1 MFRRFARHIK
11 EGFIGIGRH
20 FSMAISSIASVT
32 ITLLL
37 IGLFLVLTVNLSVLT
52 KEVENSISLSCLVS
66 YDSSSKN
73 QLNQIKELIEKVP
86 GVKEAKF
93 QSKDDEFT
101 YYVSQYPD
109 LTDFYE
115 LYREDNPFHDAF
127 IVSVNSGD
135 ELESVKVSLEK
146 INGIDSVHDGGS
158 NTYVLIDVLSKIR
171 IFGGILVLGLTFLAI
186 YLIYNTI
193 HITIEAR
200 QTEIW
205 IMRNVGAKNGYIRA
219 PFLVEGIIIGILGSI
234 IPVGLIIGG
243 YIYAF
248 KASGGV
254 ILGVFNLLNPY
265 PFLLY
270 LGSVLL
276 GIGVIVGF
284 IGSYFSVTRS
294 LRRTR

>member
-20 FSMAISSIASVT
+20 FSMALSSIASVT

-37 IGLFLVLTVNLSVLT
+37 IGLFLALTINLSVLT
-52 KEVENSISLSCLVS
+52 KEVESSISLSALVS
-66 YDSSSKN
+66 YNVTSEN
-73 QLNQIKELIEKVP
+73 QLSQVKSQIEKIP
-86 GVKEAKF
+86 GVKEAKY

-101 YYVSQYPD
+101 YYVNQYPD
-109 LTDFYE
+109 LSEFYE

-127 IVSVNSGD
+127 MVSVVDGS
-135 ELESVKVSLEK
+135 ELENVKASLEK

-158 NTYVLIDVLSKIR
+158 NTYVLIDVLAKVR
-171 IFGGILVLGLTFLAI
+171 IFGGILVLGLTFLAT

-200 QTEIW
+200 ETEIW
-205 IMRNVGAKNGYIRA
+205 IMRNVGAKNGFIRA

-234 IPVGLIIGG
+234 IPIGAIIFG
-243 YIYAF
+243 YLYAF
-248 KASGGV
+248 KVSGGV
-254 ILGVFNLLNPY
+254 LLGVFKLIEPY

-270 LGSVLL
+270 LSLLLL
-276 GIGVIVGF
+276 GIGVVVGF

>member
-1 MFRRFARHIK
+1 MFRRFGRHIK

-20 FSMAISSIASVT
+20 FSMALSSIASVT

-37 IGLFLVLTVNLSVLT
+37 IGLFLALTINLSVLT
-52 KEVENSISLSCLVS
+52 KEVENSISLSALVS
-66 YDSSSKN
+66 YNVTSES
-73 QLNQIKELIEKVP
+73 QLTQVKSQIEKIP
-86 GVKEAKF
+86 GVKEAKY

-101 YYVSQYPD
+101 YYVNQYPE
-109 LTDFYE
+109 LSEFYE

-127 IVSVNSGD
+127 MVSVIDGNQ
-135 ELESVKVSLEK
+135 LQSVKASLEK
-146 INGIDSVHDGGS
+146 VNGIDSVHDGGS
-158 NTYVLIDVLSKIR
+158 NTYVLIDVLSKVR

-200 QTEIW
+200 ETEIW

-219 PFLVEGIIIGILGSI
+219 PFLVEGVIIGILGSI
-234 IPVGLIIGG
+234 IPIAAIVAG
-243 YIYAF
+243 YLYAF
-248 KASGGV
+248 KISNGV
-254 ILGVFNLLNPY
+254 LLGVFNLIKPY

-270 LGSVLL
+270 LGLVLL
-276 GIGVIVGF
+276 GIGVFVGF
-284 IGSYFSVTRS
+284 VGSYFSVTRS

>member
-1 MFRRFARHIK
+1 MFRRFGRHVK

-20 FSMAISSIASVT
+20 FSMALSSIASVT

-37 IGLFLVLTVNLSVLT
+37 IGLFLALVVNLNVLTQ
-52 KEVENSISLSCLVS
+52 EVESSISLSALVS
-66 YDSSSKN
+66 YDVQGTN
-73 QLNQIKELIEKVP
+73 ELNQIKTSIERID
-86 GVKEAKF
+86 GVREVNY
-93 QSKDDEFT
+93 QSKDDEFSF
-101 YYVSQYPD
+101 YVSQYPD

-115 LYREDNPFHDAF
+115 LYRSDNPFHDVF
-127 IVSVNSGD
+127 LVSVNSG
-135 ELESVKVSLEK
+135 EQLENVKLSLEK

-158 NTYVLIDVLSKIR
+158 NTYVLISALDKIR
-171 IFGGILVLGLTFLAI
+171 IFGGALVLGLTVLAV

-200 QTEIW
+200 ETEIW

-234 IPVGLIIGG
+234 LPIGIMIGG
-243 YIYAF
+243 YLYAYDI
-248 KASGGV
+248 SGGI
-254 ILGVFNLLNPY
+254 ILGVFNLLEPY

-270 LGSVLL
+270 LGVTLIT
-276 GIGVIVGF
+276 IGVVVGF

>member
-1 MFRRFARHIK
+1 MFRRFGRHIK

-20 FSMAISSIASVT
+20 FSMALSSIASVT

-37 IGLFLVLTVNLSVLT
+37 IGLFLALVVNLNVLTQ
-52 KEVENSISLSCLVS
+52 EVESSISLSALVS
-66 YDSSSKN
+66 YDVQGTN
-73 QLNQIKELIEKVP
+73 ELNQIKTSIERID
-86 GVKEAKF
+86 GVREVNY
-93 QSKDDEFT
+93 QSKDDEFSF
-101 YYVSQYPD
+101 YVSQYPD

-115 LYREDNPFHDAF
+115 LYRSDNPFHDVF
-127 IVSVNSGD
+127 LVSVNSG
-135 ELESVKVSLEK
+135 EQLENVKLSLEK

-158 NTYVLIDVLSKIR
+158 NTYVLISALDKIR
-171 IFGGILVLGLTFLAI
+171 IFGGGLVLGLTVLAV

-200 QTEIW
+200 ETEIW

-234 IPVGLIIGG
+234 LPIGIMIGG
-243 YIYAF
+243 YLYAF
-248 KASGGV
+248 DISGGI
-254 ILGVFNLLNPY
+254 ILGVFNLLEPY

-270 LGSVLL
+270 LGVTLIT
-276 GIGVIVGF
+276 IGVVVGF

>member
-1 MFRRFARHIK
+1 MFRRFGRHVK

-20 FSMAISSIASVT
+20 FSMALSSIASVT

-37 IGLFLVLTVNLSVLT
+37 IGLFLALVVNLNVLTQ
-52 KEVENSISLSCLVS
+52 EVESSISLSALIS
-66 YDSSSKN
+66 YDVQGTSEI
-73 QLNQIKELIEKVP
+73 NQIKTSIERIE
-86 GVKEAKF
+86 GVKEANY

-101 YYVSQYPD
+101 FYVNQYPD
-109 LTDFYE
+109 LSDFYE
-115 LYREDNPFHDAF
+115 LYRSDNPFHDVF
-127 IVSVNSGD
+127 LVSVNSGD
-135 ELESVKVSLEK
+135 QLESVKASLEK

-158 NTYVLIDVLSKIR
+158 NTYVLINALDKIR
-171 IFGGILVLGLTFLAI
+171 IFGGVLVLGLTVLAV

-200 QTEIW
+200 ETEIW

-234 IPVGLIIGG
+234 IPIGMMIGG
-243 YIYAF
+243 YLYAF
-248 KASGGV
+248 DISGGI
-254 ILGVFNLLNPY
+254 ILGVFNLIQPY

-270 LGSVLL
+270 LSLTML
-276 GIGVIVGF
+276 CIGVVVGF

>member
-20 FSMAISSIASVT
+20 FSMALSSIASVT

-37 IGLFLVLTVNLSVLT
+37 IGLFLVLTINLSVLT
-52 KEVENSISLSCLVS
+52 KEVENSISLSALVS
-66 YDSSSKN
+66 YETSSEN
-73 QLNQIKELIEKVP
+73 QLTEIKKQIEKIE
-86 GVKEAKF
+86 GVKEAKY

-101 YYVSQYPD
+101 FYVSQYPD

-127 IVSVNSGD
+127 MVSVKDGT
-135 ELESVKVSLEK
+135 ELQNVKTSLEK

-158 NTYVLIDVLSKIR
+158 NTYVLIDVLSKVR
-171 IFGGILVLGLTFLAI
+171 IFGGILVLGLTFLAT

-234 IPVGLIIGG
+234 IPIAAIVLG
-243 YIYAF
+243 YMYAYNL
-248 KASGGV
+248 SGGV
-254 ILGVFNLLNPY
+254 LLGVFNLLKPY
-265 PFLLY
+265 PFLLQ
-270 LGSVLL
+270 LSLLLL
-276 GIGVIVGF
+276 GIGVVVGF

>member
-20 FSMAISSIASVT
+20 FSMALSSIASVT

-37 IGLFLVLTVNLSVLT
+37 IGLFLVLTINLSVLT
-52 KEVENSISLSCLVS
+52 KEVESSISLSALVS
-66 YDSSSKN
+66 YDSSADN
-73 QLNQIKELIEKVP
+73 QLTQIKSQIEKIP
-86 GVKEAKF
+86 GVKEAKY

-101 YYVSQYPD
+101 FYVNQYPD
-109 LTDFYE
+109 LSDFYE

-127 IVSVNSGD
+127 MVSVNDGS
-135 ELESVKVSLEK
+135 ELENVKNALSK

-158 NTYVLIDVLSKIR
+158 NTYVLIDVLSKVR
-171 IFGGILVLGLTFLAI
+171 IFGGILVLGLTFLAV

-234 IPVGLIIGG
+234 IPIALIVFG

-248 KASGGV
+248 RVSDGV
-254 ILGVFNLLNPY
+254 ILGVFNLLKPY

-270 LGSVLL
+270 LGLVLL
-276 GIGVIVGF
+276 GIGVVVGF

>member
-20 FSMAISSIASVT
+20 FSMALSSIASVT

-37 IGLFLVLTVNLSVLT
+37 IGLFLALTINLSVLT
-52 KEVENSISLSCLVS
+52 KEVESSISLSALVS
-66 YDSSSKN
+66 YNVTSEN
-73 QLNQIKELIEKVP
+73 QLSQVKSQIEKIP
-86 GVKEAKF
+86 GVKEAKY

-101 YYVSQYPD
+101 YYVNQYPD
-109 LTDFYE
+109 LSEFYE

-127 IVSVNSGD
+127 MVSVTDGS
-135 ELESVKVSLEK
+135 ELENVKTSLEK

-158 NTYVLIDVLSKIR
+158 NTYVLIDVLAKVR
-171 IFGGILVLGLTFLAI
+171 IFGGILVLGLTFLAT

-200 QTEIW
+200 ETEIW
-205 IMRNVGAKNGYIRA
+205 IMRNVGAKNGFIRA

-234 IPVGLIIGG
+234 IPIGAIIFG
-243 YIYAF
+243 YLYAF
-248 KASGGV
+248 KLSGGV
-254 ILGVFNLLNPY
+254 LLGVFKLIEPY

-270 LGSVLL
+270 LSLLLL
-276 GIGVIVGF
+276 GIGVVVGF

>member
-1 MFRRFARHIK
+1 MFRRFSRHVK
-11 EGFIGIGRH
+11 EGFIGIARH
-20 FSMAISSIASVT
+20 FSMSLSSIASVT

-37 IGLFLVLTVNLSVLT
+37 IGLFLVLTINLNALT
-52 KEVENSISLSCLVS
+52 SEIENSISLSALIS
-66 YDSSSKN
+66 YDAENDKTIKTIKT
-73 QLNQIKELIEKVP
+73 QIEAID
-86 GVKEAKF
+86 GVKEVNY

-101 YYVSQYPD
+101 FYVSQYPD
-109 LTDFYE
+109 LSDFYE

-127 IVSVNSGD
+127 MISVNDTSK
-135 ELESVKVSLEK
+135 LASIKTSVEK

-158 NTYVLIDVLSKIR
+158 NTYLLVDILQKVR
-171 IFGGILVLGLTFLAI
+171 IVGGALVLGLTFLAI

-205 IMRNVGAKNGYIRA
+205 IMRNVGAKNGFIRA
-219 PFLVEGIIIGILGSI
+219 PFLVEGIIIGILGSLVPI
-234 IPVGLIIGG
+234 GIMIGG
-243 YIYAF
+243 YLYLYRMCD
-248 KASGGV
+248 G
-254 ILGVFNLLNPY
+254 LLMGVFTLLSPY

-270 LGSVLL
+270 LNIALL
-276 GIGVIVGF
+276 SIGVVVGF